1 MENEK
6 QNLKQ
11 SICER
16 CRKRESCQEICPA
29 LEEYLQEDLGDLFAN
44 WEDLGIDIYVDEI
57 EDRLRIFD
65 SKNNV
70 DRPFFSCNERAV
82 LRRLGN
88 GKTRKEIAIELN
100 ISMSYLRDIIASI
113 RQKASYL

>member
-29 LEEYLQEDLGDLFAN
+29 LEEYLQEDLGDLSAN
-44 WEDLGIDIYVDEI
+44 WKDVGIDIYVDEI

-65 SKNNV
+65 SKNNI
-70 DRPFFSCNERAV
+70 DRPLFSTMEQTV
-82 LRRLGN
+82 LSLMGT
-88 GKTRKEIAIELN
+88 GKTRIEIRKQLN
-100 ISMSYLRDIIASI
+100 I
-113 RQKASYL
+113 